1 MANIDHNN
9 KEKHSQN
16 KQSDISENTEKKKR
30 ESIAFDKFEV
40 DLGSSNAKKK
50 ESKTP
55 KKKKSPFKRV
65 VEYLFPQKGD
75 SKGDIAR
82 KILLLVAICVLI
94 GTLAFLIKQL
104 NSMDQAGK
112 KSNELAENAGVP
124 NSSIDY
130 SEPDRLTHP
139 TANIRTTAG
148 TEEPEFIDLTPV
160 VNTPL
165 NVDFDY
171 LRSKNPH
178 TRGWIRITGTLVNH
192 VILQNPD
199 DDDFYIDHDF
209 DGNYQEVSAE
219 IISSWRNKWDGT
231 DDNIILFGH
240 NMASGYGFAYVNHY
254 VPNDASSEPLAFYK
268 VHPTI
273 MLQRDGGPSE
283 TYKVFAGIVVNTQE
297 EYGEVFNYTTKTQ
310 FTSEEDFNNY
320 IIGIMD
326 RSWFYTDVDLEYG
339 DKLLTLSTCY
349 WPLGRSKETRFAVI
363 ARKVRPGE
371 SEYVDTSV
379 AKRNWGAKLWENWY
393 DILGTR
399 WYGSNWDTSKLKGYN
414 G

>member
-1 MANIDHNN
+1 MANIDHND
-9 KEKHSQN
+9 KEKRTED
-16 KQSDISENTEKKKR
+16 KQTDVRKKSEKKKR
-30 ESIAFDKFEV
+30 EDVALDKFEV
-40 DLGSSNAKKK
+40 DIGSSNGKKK

-55 KKKKSPFKRV
+55 KKKNPFKQV
-65 VEYLFPQKGD
+65 FEYLIPQKGD
-75 SKGDIAR
+75 TKGEIGR
-82 KILLLVAICVLI
+82 KVLLLVAICILI
-94 GTLAFLIKQL
+94 GTLVFLIQQL
-104 NSMDQAGK
+104 NSMSRSGK
-112 KSNELAENAGVP
+112 GSDDLAASAGVP
-124 NSSIDY
+124 NSSTSY
-130 SEPDRLTHP
+130 TEPDRLTNP
-139 TANIRTTAG
+139 PANLRTTAG
-148 TEEPEFIDLTPV
+148 NEEPEYIDLTPV

-165 NVDFDY
+165 DVNFDY
-171 LRSKNPH
+171 LRGLNPD
-178 TRGWIRITGTLVNH
+178 TRAWIKISGTLLNH
-192 VILQNPD
+192 VVLQNPND
-199 DDDFYIDHDF
+199 ENFYLNHDF
-209 DGNYQEVSAE
+209 NGNYEEFSAE
-219 IISSWRNKWDGT
+219 IFSSWRNKWDGT

-240 NMASGYGFAYVNHY
+240 NLKSGYGFAYVNHY
-254 VPNDASSEPLAFYK
+254 VPNDASREPLAFYK

-283 TYKVFAGIVVNTQE
+283 TYKVFAGIVVNTQD
-297 EYGEVFNYTTKTQ
+297 EYGEVFNYTTKTKFNSQ
-310 FTSEEDFNNY
+310 EEFNDY

-379 AKRNWGAKLWENWY
+379 AQRNWGAKLWDNYY
-393 DILGTR
+393 DIVGGQ